1 MDKVYMVE
9 GYFGSDEWTEKC
21 FANQDD
27 AQNYCNEL
35 WAERQSK
42 RYPERTGG
50 YALAK
55 FFVEEYEV
63 H

>member
-1 MDKVYMVE
+1 MIVYMVE

-21 FANQDD
+21 FANEDD
-27 AQNYCNEL
+27 ATKYCYDIL
-35 WAERQSK
+35 WKDRKSI
-42 RYPERTGG
+42 RYPGRNDG
-50 YALAK
+50 YCK